1 MRAIR
6 GLRKRGMSHSLILKQ
21 HCVATSEK
29 LGDILRVLQWSDG
42 VDLSWCS
49 GLAVTILEKESDG
62 D

>member
-1 MRAIR
+1 
-6 GLRKRGMSHSLILKQ
+6 MSHSLILKQ

-49 GLAVTILEKESDG
+49 GSAVTMLEKESEG